1 MNTLEK
7 TKNGLEKFRGIFF
20 QIGILVS
27 TSLTFL
33 AFEWTT
39 PVYVSELTNSFI
51 NIEEDFEI
59 PIITYSSTPV
69 KPEVKPIAP
78 KVDPS
83 KFNIIKTDPVDPKNT
98 DPDLFKDP
106 DPVFDPNK
114 WTKPEV
120 VEPEEAPLP
129 AAGKMP
135 FYKNC
140 ENGDENARKACTEE
154 EMYKHFR
161 KTLKIPE
168 LIKSMGKAEYTA
180 HVYFEVNKK
189 GQVKN
194 VKVLN
199 SGRIHPLLE
208 AEAIKAVSTLPELIP
223 AVNHGKEV
231 AIYYSI
237 PIKFIVKE

>member
-1 MNTLEK
+1 MNSTEK
-7 TKNGLEKFRGIFF
+7 PKNGLEKLRGIFF
-20 QIGILVS
+20 QIGLIVA
-27 TSLTFL
+27 TSITFL
-33 AFEWTT
+33 AFEWTF
-39 PVYVSELTNSFI
+39 PVYVADLPKPI
-51 NIEEDFEI
+51 IEVEGDFEL
-59 PIITYSSTPV
+59 PPITYSSVPK
-69 KPEVKPIAP
+69 KPEIKMPVL
-78 KVDPS
+78 KVNPTQ
-83 KFNIIKTDPVDPKNT
+83 FNIVTTNPTNPT
-98 DPDLFKDP
+98 PDPDPFKDP

-140 ENGDENARKACTEE
+140 ENADENARKSCTEE

-168 LIKSMGKAEYTA
+168 LIKNMGNAEYTA

-237 PIKFIVKE
+237 PIKFIVSN

>member
-1 MNTLEK
+1 MNSTEK
-7 TKNGLEKFRGIFF
+7 PKNGLEKFRGIFF
-20 QIGILVS
+20 QIGFIVA
-27 TSLTFL
+27 TSLTLL
-33 AFEWTT
+33 AFEWTF
-39 PVYVSELTNSFI
+39 PVYVADLPKPI
-51 NIEEDFEI
+51 IEVEGDFEL
-59 PIITYSSTPV
+59 PPITYSSVPK
-69 KPEVKPIAP
+69 KPEVKQSVL
-78 KVDPS
+78 KVNPTQFNVVTIDPT
-83 KFNIIKTDPVDPKNT
+83 NITT
-98 DPDLFKDP
+98 DPDPFKDP
-106 DPVFDPNK
+106 DPVFDPNQ

-140 ENGDENARKACTEE
+140 ENADENARKSCTEE

-168 LIKSMGKAEYTA
+168 LIKSMGSAEYTA

-237 PIKFIVKE
+237 PIKFIVSN

>member
-27 TSLTFL
+27 ISLTFI

-39 PVYVSELTNSFI
+39 PVYVADLPTPDVE
-51 NIEEDFEI
+51 IEGDFEL
-59 PIITYSSTPV
+59 PPVTYSSVPK
-69 KPEVKPIAP
+69 KPEVKMPVLKVNPIQ
-78 KVDPS
+78 
-83 KFNIIKTDPVDPKNT
+83 FNIVKIDPVNPTPDPE
-98 DPDLFKDP
+98 PFKDP

-140 ENGDENARKACTEE
+140 ENADENARKSCTEE

-168 LIKSMGKAEYTA
+168 LIKSMGSAEYTA

-189 GQVKN
+189 GHVKN

-223 AVNHGKEV
+223 AINHGKEV